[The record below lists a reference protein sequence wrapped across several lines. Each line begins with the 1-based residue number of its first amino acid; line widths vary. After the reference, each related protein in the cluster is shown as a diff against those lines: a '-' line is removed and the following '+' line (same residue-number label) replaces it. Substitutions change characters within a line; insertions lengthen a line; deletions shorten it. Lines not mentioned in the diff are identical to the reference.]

1 MNDNISWVFELTL
14 KNGKLDELKNVMTE
28 ISENTYK
35 EEPQTL
41 NYEWSISE
49 DEKKCHIYERYANS
63 DAAILHLQK
72 FINQNASKV
81 MALGDATYFVV
92 YGNPSTQ
99 CKEILDKLGATYMKP
114 IGGFTR

>member
-41 NYEWSISE
+41 NYGALVKM
-49 DEKKCHIYERYANS
+49 KKNAIYTNDMPILMQQFSTCKNS
-63 DAAILHLQK
+63 
-72 FINQNASKV
+72 
-81 MALGDATYFVV
+81 
-92 YGNPSTQ
+92 STRT
-99 CKEILDKLGATYMKP
+99 LPKLWH
-114 IGGFTR
+114 